1 MKSIYKA
8 NDFEIHEKVEHL
20 DKILDELHSLYNRL
34 CYLPELTINGQ
45 QMVGTVEDHIA
56 LGWAMDY
63 LQEYY
68 TLLDALK

>member
-1 MKSIYKA
+1 MQSIYKA
-8 NDFEIHEKVEHL
+8 NDFEIHEKIEHL
-20 DKILDELHSLYNRL
+20 DKVLDDLQNLYSRL
-34 CYLPELTINGQ
+34 FYPELAMSEQ
-45 QMVGTVEDHIA
+45 HAVGTMEDHVA